1 MAGEGGFSTKLNGFD
16 KNEVNEYISKMSKEK
31 QKLEQDLKEREDKL
45 KTAVKI
51 ASEADEKIKAAKE
64 ESDKQIADLN
74 AQVKAERKKSEE
86 LILQIDDLKRKLKN
100 GGGKSS
106 GSDANAEKRAEE
118 IINSANAKA
127 RRIIA
132 DAEKKA
138 AGMSAGAPA
147 RAAVDGEAFMAALK
161 GFQTTISNEIQ
172 KLGNKASQILKTPA
186 PSFAAAAAPAAAAD
200 PMSMDNGFFEDMDS
214 DAPASDNMSGFE
226 EMAASAAANEM
237 DMSAPAGD
245 MDMDMGAA
253 DDMNVAPLE
262 PEKTRTEMTDDFGK
276 ELLEQTVP
284 SSSLNDAMQDMFG
297 GSGGLEINGGGDS
310 VDFDM
315 GGSDNSDN
323 TDNSGGFG
331 GNDAQSD
338 IDAMNAL
345 LGQMSAGLESM
356 SGSSDMEQPAEEPA
370 ASNAS
375 NDDNPWANLQ
385 AQLDAMEKSGDF
397 GGDDSGSDSAPAPTG
412 DAPQAPSAD
421 DSSIW
426 DFGGSSDDSGSDDMS
441 DDMSA
446 DLFGSF

>member
-31 QKLEQDLKEREDKL
+31 QKLEQDLKASEEKL

-51 ASEADEKIKAAKE
+51 ASEADDKIKASKE
-64 ESDKQIADLN
+64 ETDKQIADLN

-100 GGGKSS
+100 GGKSS
-106 GSDANAEKRAEE
+106 GGDANADKRAEE

-127 RRIIA
+127 RQIIA

-147 RAAVDGEAFMAALK
+147 KAAAADGAAFMAALK

-172 KLGNKASQILKTPA
+172 KLGTKASQILKTPA
-186 PSFAAAAAPAAAAD
+186 PSFTAAPAPAAD
-200 PMSMDNGFFEDMDS
+200 PMSLDNGFFEDMDS
-214 DAPASDNMSGFE
+214 DTP
-226 EMAASAAANEM
+226 
-237 DMSAPAGD
+237 
-245 MDMDMGAA
+245 AA
-253 DDMNVAPLE
+253 DDMGGFEDLAASVGSGDMNMGASMNDMDVAPLE
-262 PEKTRTEMTDDFGK
+262 PEKEKTEMTDDFSK
-276 ELLEQTVP
+276 DLIEQTIP

-297 GSGGLEINGGGDS
+297 GSGDLEIKSSGDS

-315 GGSDNSDN
+315 GGSDNSFG
-323 TDNSGGFG
+323 SGSSA
-331 GNDAQSD
+331 NDAQSD

-345 LGQMSAGLESM
+345 LGQMSAGLEGM
-356 SGSSDMEQPAEEPA
+356 SGSVEMDQPAEEPA
-370 ASNAS
+370 ASNS
-375 NDDNPWANLQ
+375 SGDDNPWANLQ
-385 AQLDAMEKSGDF
+385 AQLDAMEKSGNF
-397 GGDDSGSDSAPAPTG
+397 GGDDGSGSDSAPAVTSE
-412 DAPQAPSAD
+412 APQAPSAD

-426 DFGGSSDDSGSDDMS
+426 DFGGSSDDGSDDMS

>member
-1 MAGEGGFSTKLNGFD
+1 MAAGEGGFSNQINGFN
-16 KNEVNEYISKMSKEK
+16 KAEVNEYISKMSKEK
-31 QKLEQDLKEREDKL
+31 QKLEQDLRASEDKL

-86 LILQIDDLKRKLKN
+86 LVLQIDDLKRKLKN
-100 GGGKSS
+100 GGGKSL
-106 GSDANAEKRAEE
+106 GDPNTNKRAEE

-127 RRIIA
+127 RQIIA

-147 RAAVDGEAFMAALK
+147 KAAVDGEAFMAAFR

-186 PSFAAAAAPAAAAD
+186 PSFAAASAPVAAAD
-200 PMSMDNGFFEDMDS
+200 PMSLDNGFFEDMDA
-214 DAPASDNMSGFE
+214 DTPAADNMSGFE
-226 EMAASAAANEM
+226 EMAASAASNEM
-237 DMSAPAGD
+237 DMNASSGD
-245 MDMDMGAA
+245 MDMS
-253 DDMNVAPLE
+253 VAPLE
-262 PEKTRTEMTDDFGK
+262 PEKTKNEMTDDFGR

-284 SSSLNDAMQDMFG
+284 SSELNDAMQDMFG
-297 GSGGLEINGGGDS
+297 GSGSLEINGGGDS

-315 GGSDNSDN
+315 GGSDNSSN
-323 TDNSGGFG
+323 FGSSGE
-331 GNDAQSD
+331 NDAQSD

-370 ASNAS
+370 SSGAS

-397 GGDDSGSDSAPAPTG
+397 GGDSGNDSAPAPTSE
-412 DAPQAPSAD
+412 ALQAPSAD

-426 DFGGSSDDSGSDDMS
+426 DFGGSSDDSSSDDMS